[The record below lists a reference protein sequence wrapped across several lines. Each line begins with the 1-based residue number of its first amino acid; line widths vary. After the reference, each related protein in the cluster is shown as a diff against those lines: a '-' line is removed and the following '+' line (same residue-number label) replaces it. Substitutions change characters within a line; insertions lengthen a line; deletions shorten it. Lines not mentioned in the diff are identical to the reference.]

1 MVKKFEIVQGRKSE
15 KDKILLYNGKAVA
28 FEDVAMMC
36 IFFMGNE
43 DNLYPP
49 SRGYKGAEMFKDY
62 MKEVL
67 ETRRIPKDRK
77 YAIRKNHGVVK
88 VCEY

>member
-1 MVKKFEIVQGRKSE
+1 MDKWQVVQGRKSE
-15 KDKILLYNGKAVA
+15 KDKILLYQGKAVS
-28 FEDVAMMC
+28 FRDVAMMC
-36 IFFMGNE
+36 IFFMENE

-49 SRGYKGAEMFKDY
+49 SKGLKGAEMFKDY

-67 ETRRIPKDRK
+67 ENRKIPEDKK

-88 VCEY
+88 V

>member
-1 MVKKFEIVQGRKSE
+1 MDKWQVIQGRKSE
-15 KDKILLYNGKAVA
+15 KDKILLYQGKAVS
-28 FEDVAMMC
+28 FRDVAMMC
-36 IFFMGNE
+36 IFFMENE

-49 SRGYKGAEMFKDY
+49 SKGLKGAEMFKEY

-67 ETRRIPKDRK
+67 ETRRVPTDSK

-88 VCEY
+88 V

>member
-1 MVKKFEIVQGRKSE
+1 MVKKFEMVQGRKSE
-15 KDKILLYNGKAVA
+15 KDKILLFYGHAIA
-28 FEDVAMMC
+28 FEDVAKIC

-49 SRGYKGAEMFKDY
+49 SKGLKGAEMFKDY
-62 MKEVL
+62 IKEVL
-67 ETRRIPKDRK
+67 ETRKVPTDSK

-88 VCEY
+88 VNG

>member
-1 MVKKFEIVQGRKSE
+1 MDKWQVVQGRKSE
-15 KDKILLYNGKAVA
+15 KDKILLYQGKAVS
-28 FEDVAMMC
+28 FRDVAMMC
-36 IFFMGNE
+36 IFFMENE

-49 SRGYKGAEMFKDY
+49 CKGLKGAEMFKDY

-67 ETRRIPKDRK
+67 ENRKIPEDKK

-88 VCEY
+88 V